1 MIDDISCTFVT
12 IKKRNSC
19 MFLFL
24 SKETF
29 TLLYLPAK
37 MVDSRTRWQQCRQG
51 RQKGGKT
58 FGK

>member
-29 TLLYLPAK
+29 TQVFFMAHPTNS
-37 MVDSRTRWQQCRQG
+37 M
-51 RQKGGKT
+51 
-58 FGK
+58 

>member
-29 TLLYLPAK
+29 TQVFFMVHTTIVYGLLL
-37 MVDSRTRWQQCRQG
+37 CN
-51 RQKGGKT
+51 
-58 FGK
+58 